1 MTVAHRFIGLSIVVA
16 LVYLAVYGLVGRV
29 AGRHEVGRPFW
40 GVLYYTETVLVVQII
55 AGIVLLFMGRR
66 VGGSGFDLH
75 YVYGSVFPLLVIL
88 VGRLYALR
96 RDDRD
101 YIPIAW
107 AGFIGFGLTFRALQT
122 GCGLDLA
129 CLGLG

>member
-1 MTVAHRFIGLSIVVA
+1 MITTAHLYIGISIVAA
-16 LVYLAVYGLVGRV
+16 LLYLAVYGTVARV

-40 GVLYYTETVLVVQII
+40 GVLYYTETVLVIQIL

-66 VGGSGFDLH
+66 VGGAGFDLH
-75 YVYGSVFPLLVIL
+75 YVYGSVFPFAVIL

-101 YIPIAW
+101 YVPIAW
-107 AGFIGFGLTFRALQT
+107 AGFIAFGLTARALMT
-122 GCGLDLA
+122 
-129 CLGLG
+129 GLGIG